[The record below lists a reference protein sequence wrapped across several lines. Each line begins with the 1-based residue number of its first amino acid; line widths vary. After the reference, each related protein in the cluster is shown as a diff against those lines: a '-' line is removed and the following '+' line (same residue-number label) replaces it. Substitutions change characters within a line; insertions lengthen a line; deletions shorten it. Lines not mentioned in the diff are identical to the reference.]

1 MGGPVDTRISPTQ
14 VNNYALK
21 KDIDWFK
28 KVNDTYG
35 HDVGDEVLIEF
46 ANIIKNTI
54 GHNQLLARYG
64 GEEFIILCCNQDIDQ
79 TIELGEKIRQAVEN
93 HLFTAKQ
100 LRTTASLGISKWREN
115 DVSGRFI
122 KRADL
127 ALYLAKA
134 SGRNKVVSENEV

>member
-1 MGGPVDTRISPTQ
+1 MT
-14 VNNYALK
+14 LK
-21 KDIDWFK
+21 VFK
-28 KVNDTYG
+28 NMNSSVKRKY
-35 HDVGDEVLIEF
+35 
-46 ANIIKNTI
+46 
-54 GHNQLLARYG
+54 LL
-64 GEEFIILCCNQDIDQ
+64 
-79 TIELGEKIRQAVEN
+79 VEN

-100 LRTTASLGISKWREN
+100 LRITASLGISKWREN

>member
-1 MGGPVDTRISPTQ
+1 MVVKS
-14 VNNYALK
+14 
-21 KDIDWFK
+21 
-28 KVNDTYG
+28 
-35 HDVGDEVLIEF
+35 
-46 ANIIKNTI
+46 
-54 GHNQLLARYG
+54 
-64 GEEFIILCCNQDIDQ
+64 CCNQDIDQ

>member
-1 MGGPVDTRISPTQ
+1 M
-14 VNNYALK
+14 
-21 KDIDWFK
+21 
-28 KVNDTYG
+28 
-35 HDVGDEVLIEF
+35 
-46 ANIIKNTI
+46 
-54 GHNQLLARYG
+54 
-64 GEEFIILCCNQDIDQ
+64 
-79 TIELGEKIRQAVEN
+79 EN

-100 LRTTASLGISKWREN
+100 LRITASLGISKWREN